1 MTRGADLAYHQGMRN
16 YLCVA
21 ALLVACSSDDGGL
34 SIDLAWTINSQTM
47 GTGAS
52 CSGVGATHVD
62 WTIIKSDNTMTQ
74 KSFDCSAEMESV
86 SISPGSYIKL
96 EGLLRSASSA
106 VLGTCD
112 PSHDDPLTSDSH
124 NVGSC
129 VFDVL

>member
-1 MTRGADLAYHQGMRN
+1 MTRGADLAYHRGMRSC
-16 YLCVA
+16 LCVA
-21 ALLVACSSDDGGL
+21 VLLVACSSDDGL

-47 GTGAS
+47 GNDAS
-52 CSGVGATHVD
+52 CSAVSATHVD
-62 WTIIKSDNTMTQ
+62 WTVIKSDNTMTQ
-74 KSFDCSAEMESV
+74 KSFDCSAGMESI

-96 EGLLRSASSA
+96 EGLLRSASSS
-106 VLGTCD
+106 VLGSCD